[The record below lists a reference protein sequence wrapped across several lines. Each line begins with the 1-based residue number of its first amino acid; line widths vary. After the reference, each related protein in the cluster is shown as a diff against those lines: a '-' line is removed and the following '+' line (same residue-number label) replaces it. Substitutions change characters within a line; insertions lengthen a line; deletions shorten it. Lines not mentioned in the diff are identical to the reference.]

1 MDSFRGAKPAQD
13 KTPKTKLTNSGATL
27 YFFLLDL
34 RACLSIPKIRLR
46 RCPRGPNE
54 TSKHFWARKPAQ

>member
-27 YFFLLDL
+27 YFFVVGSS
-34 RACLSIPKIRLR
+34 RVPFYTKIRLR